1 MSKPVVVTIPHHLG
15 RQEARDRIQKGLA
28 GLRSQASTPLTFL
41 EDAWTGDHLDFKVGA
56 LGQSMTGR
64 LDIED
69 SQVRLEVDLP
79 WVLAVF
85 ADKVKGMVQ
94 KQGTLLLE
102 KK

>member
-1 MSKPVVVTIPHHLG
+1 MSKPVVVTIPHNLG

-28 GLRSQASTPLTFL
+28 SLRGQASTPVTFL

-69 SQVRLEVDLP
+69 SSVKLEVDLP

-85 ADKVKGMVQ
+85 ADKVKGLVQ

>member
-1 MSKPVVVTIPHHLG
+1 MSKPVIVSIPHNLG
-15 RQEARDRIQKGLA
+15 REEARNRLQKGLA
-28 GLRSQASTPLTFL
+28 NLRNQASTPLTFV

-56 LGQSMTGR
+56 LGQTMTGR

-69 SQVRLEVDLP
+69 ALVRLEVDLP

-85 ADKVKGMVQ
+85 ADKVKGLVQ
-94 KQGTLLLE
+94 KQGQLLLE